1 MIFPEMHGMHA
12 RTDDQRIDIRVQR
25 IEKIGADTL
34 GLHFVEPVAVD
45 QIPAGGGKDPD
56 LHETLFLIFLLAASQ
71 SSNLSSPRFC
81 IASLSAR
88 TSSCQAGDDITPA
101 LLHKSSQSDS
111 IACSFSSID
120 IFSKG

>member
-12 RTDDQRIDIRVQR
+12 RTDDQRIDVRVQR
-25 IEKIGADTL
+25 VEKIDTNTL

-45 QIPAGGGKDPD
+45 QIAAGGGKDSY
-56 LHETLFLIFLLAASQ
+56 LHQTLLLIFLLAVSQ

-88 TSSCQAGDDITPA
+88 TSSCQAGDDMTSA

-111 IACSFSSID
+111 IA
-120 IFSKG
+120 